1 MKKIMFSEQ
10 YGLQQAVLE
19 GRKTMTRRPLS
30 KRAQDLLDAYTKGV
44 CVVPECAIPDGV
56 SIEEF
61 AEQFAKY
68 PGKVVITR
76 KDTEATFTP
85 SKEEILEKVLTY
97 STYKV
102 GDVVAIA
109 QRYSDIM
116 PYLADSFYQSSPD
129 YMKNKPGYKN
139 KMYVNA
145 DLMPNKIRITKVR
158 IERIQD
164 ISEDDCLREGIY
176 ETEHHSFGYP
186 PSERQKTF
194 HTKIYERY
202 DAFST
207 PKNAFAA
214 LINKLSGRKAWDD
227 NPCVFVYEFE
237 LVK

>member
-10 YGLQQAVLE
+10 YGMQQAVLE
-19 GRKTMTRRPLS
+19 GRKNMTRRPLS

-116 PYLADSFYQSSPD
+116 PYLADSFYQPSPD

-164 ISEDDCLREGIY
+164 ISDEDCLREGIIEY
-176 ETEHHSFGYP
+176 APCSECGSDLYSFDGA
-186 PSERQKTF
+186 T
-194 HTKIYERY
+194 
-202 DAFST
+202 DAYYS
-207 PKNAFAA
+207 PREAFAA
-214 LINKLSGRKAWDD
+214 LIKKLSGKKAWDD
-227 NPCVFVYEFE
+227 NPWVFVYGFE